1 MKTTAKTLLIAAAL
15 ILTACGNPQKTII
28 PQTAAL
34 DNKEFM
40 DSMKKIETTDREK
53 VTKWVMRKAFQG
65 GIPAGVSIEQAIKEQ
80 TEWQAE
86 QDAQA
91 QRRAEAA
98 NRLNQ
103 AVAWKL
109 DNIQWIPAD
118 FMNNRPSDRIVM
130 LITITNNTD
139 KPIKGIE
146 TSIQLKNS
154 FDSELG
160 TFKLQHEDPQ
170 QPIAPHQ
177 SAELEYNWDIFG
189 ERQLKDAITS
199 GKPISSV
206 FATQTIIY
214 TDGSKDSIG
223 Q

>member
-1 MKTTAKTLLIAAAL
+1 MKTTAKNLLIAAAL
-15 ILTACGNPQKTII
+15 VLTACGNPQKTII

-40 DSMKKIETTDREK
+40 DSLKKIETTDREK

-139 KPIKGIE
+139 KPIKGVE

-199 GKPISSV
+199 GKPISRV

>member
-1 MKTTAKTLLIAAAL
+1 MKTTAKNLLIAAAL
-15 ILTACGNPQKTII
+15 VLTACGNPQKTII

-40 DSMKKIETTDREK
+40 DSLKKIETTDREK

-139 KPIKGIE
+139 KPIKGVE